1 MNGGLRI
8 SPLMRMWLTCLP
20 SVWVVQSDGSLFGW
34 FCIMYSLRKRIKLA
48 VHGRRLTYVLASHKD
63 GNCLP
68 FDTHVV
74 RFYSSSWNASWLSV
88 SIDPSGAVG
97 FCYSFF
103 FVFLLA
109 GDDWS
114 IQCGILSDCRPAL
127 VWGECFSTVLLEV
140 KHTGTSRAC
149 VSDLVPQ
156 IYHNLYKLV
165 LDTWLLLRLY
175 IRWNP

>member
-1 MNGGLRI
+1 MLTWI
-8 SPLMRMWLTCLP
+8 LMKMWLTCFL
-20 SVWVVQSDGSLFGW
+20 SHWVVESDGSLFGW

-74 RFYSSSWNASWLSV
+74 RFYISSWNGSWLNV
-88 SIDPSGAVG
+88 SIEIQVELWASTLV
-97 FCYSFF
+97 FC
-103 FVFLLA
+103 FLD

-114 IQCGILSDCRPAL
+114 IQCGILSDCTPAL

-140 KHTGTSRAC
+140 KRIERLFKSR
-149 VSDLVPQ
+149 
-156 IYHNLYKLV
+156 H
-165 LDTWLLLRLY
+165 RL
-175 IRWNP
+175 